1 MPTSVGR
8 IVNVSVK
15 SFGVSSRK
23 GRWGDDKSVDF
34 ATGGQDE
41 TKVSAGQPAA
51 GENYQENMGGK
62 PRLVGS

>member
-15 SFGVSSRK
+15 SFGLSSRK
-23 GRWGDDKSVDF
+23 GRWGDDESVDF

-41 TKVSAGQPAA
+41 TKVSAGQPAELQKS
-51 GENYQENMGGK
+51 GNRKNLSWK
-62 PRLVGS
+62 VR